1 MKVRDFIQK
10 FLIDDIG
17 KLVDSHPF
25 HSFVLMSIGIEF
37 LGKCLRDGDWD
48 DPNQNATSDFNNAI
62 TELHSFTKYRSICG
76 LYDKLR
82 CGLAHLYVPKN
93 GIKLDRDG
101 NDISASPILLGCK
114 EMYEDFKSACN
125 EVLENKEGKVKK
137 DLTKDYLVIDNTTTG
152 STVISYKE
160 KR

>member
-1 MKVRDFIQK
+1 MIVREFIQK
-10 FLIDDIG
+10 FMIDDIG
-17 KLVDSHPF
+17 RLVDSHPF

-48 DPNQNATSDFNNAI
+48 DPNRNATEDFNNAI
-62 TELHSFTKYRSICG
+62 SELYSFTKYRNIDG

-82 CGLAHLYVPKN
+82 CGLAHLSVPKN
-93 GIKLDRDG
+93 GIKLDREG
-101 NDISASPILLGCK
+101 NDISSSPIILGCR

-125 EVLENKEGKVKK
+125 EVLEDKEGKVKK

-160 KR
+160 KT